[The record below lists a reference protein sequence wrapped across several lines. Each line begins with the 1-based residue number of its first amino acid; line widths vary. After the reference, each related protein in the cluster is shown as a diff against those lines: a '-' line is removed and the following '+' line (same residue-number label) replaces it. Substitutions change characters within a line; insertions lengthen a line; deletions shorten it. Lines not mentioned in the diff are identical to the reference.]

1 MAKKIKTHATW
12 MGGMRVDAQARD
24 HTVIIDQPQ
33 GMGGKDEGANPM
45 EIQLFALGG
54 CLGTVAA
61 IIANQE
67 RIDLQSFEVDIEGD
81 FDSNYL
87 LGKTT
92 EGRAGFTEIRVSVKI
107 EADGL
112 SDEDKK
118 DFLDRV
124 DARCPIT
131 DNLVDKTDVVFTLK

>member
-1 MAKKIKTHATW
+1 MAKTIKTHGTW

-33 GMGGKDEGANPM
+33 GMGGKDDGPNPM
-45 EIQLFALGG
+45 EIQLFALAG

-61 IIANQE
+61 IIAMQE
-67 RIDLQSFEVDIEGD
+67 RIDLKSFEVDIEGD
-81 FDSNYL
+81 FEANYL

-92 EGRAGFTEIRVSVKI
+92 EGRAGFTAIRVVVNM
-107 EADGL
+107 EVEGM
-112 SDEDKK
+112 SDEEKQ

-131 DNLVDKTDVVFTLK
+131 DNLVNDTDVVFSLK